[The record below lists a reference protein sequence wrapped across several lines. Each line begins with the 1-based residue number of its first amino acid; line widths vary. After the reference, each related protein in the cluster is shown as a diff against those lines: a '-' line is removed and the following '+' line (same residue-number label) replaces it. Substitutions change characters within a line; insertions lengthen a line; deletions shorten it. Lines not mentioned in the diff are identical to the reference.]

1 MSELI
6 EYKCPN
12 CGGALEFDSSS
23 QKMNCPYC
31 NSSFDVETSKEL
43 DEISSITE
51 AEDKMDGW
59 NTAVDNKWEQGE
71 ADGMCT
77 YVCNSC
83 GGEIIGDEVAG
94 AMACPY
100 CGNPVVVKEKFA
112 GDLKPDLIIP
122 FKLDK
127 EAAKTALSNHLN
139 GKKLLPKIFKQ
150 QNHIDEIKGI
160 YVPFWMFDA
169 DVNGTVR
176 YDATT
181 VRHWSD
187 SKYDYTETKHFDVLR
202 EGSVAFDNIP
212 VDASSKMPDDLM
224 DSLEPFDFSEA
235 VDFQTAYFA
244 GYLADKYDVT
254 VEENIPRINVRVK
267 GSTEDCFRTTID
279 YPYTT
284 VNTKASYIDLKQ
296 GSAKYALLPVWLL
309 NTTWKGEKYT
319 FAMNG
324 QTGKFVGNLPMDKR
338 LYRKYFG
345 ISFVVSSIIGVGV
358 GYIINWLC
366 G

>member
-1 MSELI
+1 MSELL

-23 QKMNCPYC
+23 QKMVCPFC
-31 NSSFDVETSKEL
+31 DSEFEVEALKSL
-43 DEISSITE
+43 DEATNIT
-51 AEDKMDGW
+51 ATEDKMDSW
-59 NTAVDNKWEQGE
+59 STAINNTWQEGE
-71 ADGMCT
+71 ADNLAS
-77 YVCNSC
+77 YICNSC
-83 GGEIIGDEVAG
+83 GGEIIGDSTTG
-94 AMACPY
+94 ATSCPF
-100 CGNPVVVKEKFA
+100 CGNPVVISGKFA
-112 GDLKPDLIIP
+112 GELKPDLIIP

-127 EAAKTALSNHLN
+127 NAAKEALANHLS
-139 GKKLLPKIFKQ
+139 GKKLLPKVFKQ
-150 QNHIDEIKGI
+150 ENHIDEIKGV

-169 DVNGTVR
+169 DVDGAVS
-176 YDATT
+176 YEATK
-181 VRHWSD
+181 VRHWST
-187 SKYDYTETKHFDVLR
+187 KNYDYTETSHFDVFR
-202 EGSVAFDNIP
+202 AGSLAFNNIP
-212 VDASSKMPDDLM
+212 VDASSKMADDLM
-224 DSLEPFDFSEA
+224 DSIEPFDFSEA

-279 YPYTT
+279 GSYNTI
-284 VNTKASYIDLKQ
+284 NTKNSYIDLKQ
-296 GSAKYALLPVWLL
+296 GNAKYALLPVWIL
-309 NTTWKGEKYT
+309 NTTWKGEKYI

-345 ISFVVSSIIGVGV
+345 LSFLVSAIIGVGV
-358 GYIINWLC
+358 GFIANWFI